1 MNLSLLKGIFIIFA
15 KKYIMTD
22 LRLIEF
28 MSEELRH
35 TPLDFKRYMYDR
47 IIWSDRMVGLVGPRG
62 VGKSTMVK
70 QRILESGNPDEWLY

>member
-1 MNLSLLKGIFIIFA
+1 MSIKSLLKGIDLMKMSLSKVTILMNLSLLKGIFIIFA

-28 MSEELRH
+28 MREELRH

-47 IIWSDRMVGLVGPRG
+47 IIWSDRMVGL
-62 VGKSTMVK
+62 MH
-70 QRILESGNPDEWLY
+70 